1 MHTSHCIGH
10 TVGSRTCCHVVRV
23 KSTSCTTAGSNGEVF
38 LASFDTLFFVGTCN
52 WMLETSRVGGVSGD
66 GNVNVLFPHDSNTF
80 TNIVSA
86 VAVNFR
92 TRAVGVCFSV
102 YFFQLAGV
110 VVILGLYISKA
121 VDTCDDLSSVFSK
134 TVQDNTQRF
143 LTYFVCFLSDTDSTL
158 SSCEGLMSSQECEAL
173 GVLFQKH
180 FAKVTMAKTNFT
192 LICYRTRDTEGL
204 KSLTD
209 SCCSF
214 RSFTTSFF
222 DCDSCAYCVSPFC
235 ILEADWLNAFDHF
248 VYVETS
254 GFCNFCC
261 FFDRVDSVLSELSQN
276 LFLSSF
282 I

>member
-1 MHTSHCIGH
+1 MHTSHSIGH

-38 LASFDTLFFVGTCN
+38 FTSFDTLFFVGTCN

-66 GNVNVLFPHDSNTF
+66 GNVNVLFPHDSNAF
-80 TNIVSA
+80 ANVVSA

-92 TRAVGVCFSV
+92 TRSIGVCFSE
-102 YFFQLAGV
+102 YFFQFSGV
-110 VVILGLYISKA
+110 VVIFSLYISKA
-121 VDTCDDLSSVFSK
+121 VDTSDDLSSVFSK

-143 LTYFVCFLSDTDSTL
+143 LTYFVCFFSDTDSTL

-180 FAKVTMAKTNFT
+180 FTKVTMAKTNFT

-209 SCCSF
+209 CCSSF
-214 RSFTTSFF
+214 RSFAASFF
-222 DCDSCAYCVSPFC
+222 DCDCCAYSVSPFC

-248 VYVETS
+248 VYIKAS
-254 GFCNFCC
+254 SFCNFCS
-261 FFDRVDSVLSELSQN
+261 FFDGVDSVLSKLSQN